1 MKDYLTKNKLGF
13 VWGLILVH
21 ESVTTIEIHLYF
33 QRVNILEVQQLEIV
47 ADMMVRN
54 LGSVAK
60 IYGSLQMLVGFFLG
74 SICISNKGY
83 VEGIILGV

>member
-1 MKDYLTKNKLGF
+1 
-13 VWGLILVH
+13 
-21 ESVTTIEIHLYF
+21 
-33 QRVNILEVQQLEIV
+33 
-47 ADMMVRN
+47 MMVRN

-83 VEGIILGV
+83 VEGIILGVEMVTKFGNLLEKHLDKLK

>member
-1 MKDYLTKNKLGF
+1 M
-13 VWGLILVH
+13 
-21 ESVTTIEIHLYF
+21 
-33 QRVNILEVQQLEIV
+33 